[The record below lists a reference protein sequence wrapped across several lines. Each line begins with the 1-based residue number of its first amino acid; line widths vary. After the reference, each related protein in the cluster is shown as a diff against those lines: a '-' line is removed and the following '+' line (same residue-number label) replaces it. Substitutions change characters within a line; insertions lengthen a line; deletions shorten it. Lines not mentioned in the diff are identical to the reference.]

1 MLTESQREIIRAT
14 IPALRLHGERITELF
29 YRDLF
34 QAHPA
39 LLGIFNPVNQRP
51 GGQARNLAAS
61 ILAYAAN
68 IDRLDQL
75 GGMVEHIAHKHG
87 SMEVRP
93 EHYPIVGQYLLG
105 AIAQV
110 LGDAA
115 TDAILDAWGAAYGML
130 ADIMIGREAQL
141 YAAGTAA
148 GWDGY
153 KTCVVVKKERESDS
167 MVSLYLTAADGTP
180 LPPFRPGQ
188 YLGVKLRVP
197 GQANDQVRQYSLST
211 APGGR
216 FYRITVRRER
226 SSADGAAPDGLVS
239 NYLHDGIREGDTLGI
254 HAPLG
259 DFTLDETHDRPVVL
273 LSAGSGIAPMIS
285 MLEHLAGGTR
295 PILFLH
301 ATVGRAHHAF
311 GAHVRRLAASRPGIQ
326 ALIFYEAVGS
336 DDIAGTHHDEPGRI
350 TEAALAARL
359 PAGECDFY
367 SCGPLGFMQAVDGIL
382 DRLNVPKARR
392 HSEVFVPDTG
402 FLSAA

>member
-14 IPALRLHGERITELF
+14 VPALRQHGEAITELF

-34 QAHPA
+34 AAHPA
-39 LLGIFNPVNQRP
+39 LLNIFNPVNQRP

-68 IDRLDQL
+68 IDQLDRL
-75 GGMVEHIAHKHG
+75 GGMVERIAHKHG

-93 EHYPIVGQYLLG
+93 EHYPIVGKYLLG

-115 TDAILDAWGAAYGML
+115 TDAILDTWGAAYGML

-148 GWDGY
+148 RWEGY
-153 KTCVVVKKERESDS
+153 KTCVVAKRHQESDS
-167 MVSLYLTAADGTP
+167 MVSLYLAAADGTP
-180 LPPFRPGQ
+180 LPPFQPGQ

-197 GQANDQVRQYSLST
+197 GQSHDQIRQYSLSN
-211 APGGR
+211 APGGL

-226 SSADGAAPDGLVS
+226 AAAGAVTPDGLVS

-259 DFTLDETHDRPVVL
+259 DFTLDETSDRPVVL
-273 LSAGSGIAPMIS
+273 LSAGSGITPMLS

-295 PILFLH
+295 QVLFLH
-301 ATVGRAHHAF
+301 ATASRAHHAF
-311 GAHVRRLAASRPGIQ
+311 GAHVRKLAAGRPGIRT
-326 ALIFYEAVGS
+326 ALFYEAVAAA
-336 DDIAGTHHDEPGRI
+336 DVAGQHHDEAGRI

-359 PAGECDFY
+359 PAGDCDFY
-367 SCGPLGFMQAVDGIL
+367 SCGPIGFMNAVDGIL
-382 DRLNVPKARR
+382 DKLGVPKERR
-392 HSEVFVPDTG
+392 HSEVFVPDAA